1 MCLTDAT
8 ALIDYDPKD
17 TAQRAALSEL
27 KKKMLERKKFMERK
41 IKDIDRA
48 LKRVNANLGR
58 K

>member
-48 LKRVNANLGR
+48 LKRVNANLSR

>member
-17 TAQRAALSEL
+17 KTQRAALGEL
-27 KKKMLERKKFMERK
+27 KKKMLERKEFMERK

-48 LKRVNANLGR
+48 LKRVDENLSR
-58 K
+58 R

>member
-8 ALIDYDPKD
+8 AIIDYDPKD

-48 LKRVNANLGR
+48 LKRVNANLSR

>member
-8 ALIDYDPKD
+8 ALIEYDPKD

>member
-41 IKDIDRA
+41 IKDLDRA